1 MNPGHKTNPCYPW
14 SFLPSATPRTLSLST
29 ETSTP
34 TDLRQL
40 ASDVLARALK
50 AGATDAE
57 AVVYEGDEFSTRVRL
72 GHVETL
78 KESGS
83 RAIGLR
89 VFIGHRTASTCSSDF
104 SADSLSRLVD
114 GAVTLARITSEDPF
128 AGLPEASEFGQHDAS
143 AQHLYFED
151 VAQQD
156 PAERIEIARICEAA
170 ALAYDPR
177 IQNSGGGDFDAA
189 TAHKILMNS
198 RGFTG
203 EYRRSYCGFSAQPIA
218 HDDKG
223 NMQRNYW
230 YSSSRTTQL
239 LEDAV
244 DIGQEAA
251 RRTLRRLGARRV
263 KTQQAPVVFSPEIA
277 RSIIGNIFDAA
288 NGDAIYRHATFFDGK
303 LGERVAGKNIT
314 VIDDGTLVFDRP
326 FDSSAAY
333 IADAIG
339 STYLY
344 EGGIRSGDL
353 ATGSAGTIP
362 ETIRVGGFGTSP
374 FDSEGLPTRRTVLV
388 EDGILKSYVMNAYTA
403 RKLGLASTGNA
414 SRSLASTPGIGAG
427 NFYLSPGAFSPEQI
441 IAGVTSGLY
450 VTETMGFGVNLVTGD
465 YSQGAAGLWIEN
477 GELAYPVEEI
487 TIAGNLK
494 DMYQNI
500 SAIGNDLSFRSASAA
515 PTLRIEGMMIAGS

>member
-1 MNPGHKTNPCYPW
+1 MP
-14 SFLPSATPRTLSLST
+14 T
-29 ETSTP
+29 ETIP
-34 TDLRQL
+34 TADLKQL
-40 ASDVLARALK
+40 AADVVARALK

-57 AVVYEGDEFSTRVRL
+57 AVVYEGDEFGVKVRL

-89 VFIGHRTASTCSSDF
+89 VFIGQRTASTSSSDF
-104 SADSLSRLVD
+104 ASDSLERLVS

-128 AGLPEASEFGQHDAS
+128 AGLPESFAFGQHDPAD
-143 AQHLYFED
+143 QHLYFDD
-151 VAQQD
+151 VNAQA
-156 PAERIEIARICEAA
+156 PADRIEVARICEAA

-189 TAHKILMNS
+189 TSHKILMNS
-198 RGFTG
+198 RGFIG
-203 EYRRSYCGFSAQPIA
+203 EYRRSYCSFSAQPIA

-230 YSSSRTTQL
+230 YSSSRTTHL

-244 DIGQEAA
+244 SIGQEAA

-263 KTQQAPVVFSPEIA
+263 PTQQAPVVFAPEIA
-277 RSIIGNIFDAA
+277 RGIIGNIFEAA

-303 LGERVAGKNIT
+303 LGERVAGNNVT
-314 VIDDGTLVFDRP
+314 VVDDGTLVFDRP
-326 FDSSAAY
+326 INLNRLYGGDQA
-333 IADAIG
+333 G
-339 STYLY
+339 TYLY
-344 EGGIRSGDL
+344 EGGVDPGLDPALVIDGND
-353 ATGSAGTIP
+353 TGS
-362 ETIRVGGFGTSP
+362 IRIGGFGTSP
-374 FDSEGLPTRRTVLV
+374 FDGEGLPTRRTVLV
-388 EDGILKSYVMNAYTA
+388 ENGILKNYVMNTYTA

-414 SRSLASTPGIGAG
+414 SRSLASNPGIGAG
-427 NFYLSPGAFSPEQI
+427 NFYLAPGQFSPEQI
-441 IAGVTSGLY
+441 IAGVPNGLY
-450 VTETMGFGVNLVTGD
+450 VTEVMGFGVNLVTGD

-500 SAIGNDLSFRSASAA
+500 TAIGNDLVFRSAAAA
-515 PTLRIEGMMIAGS
+515 PTLRIDGMTIAGS